1 MFCNKHWKIGS
12 DPRYM
17 ICVTLFCTLRE
28 SENTQTCENCTRFKN
43 VLQNLILRA
52 TAYWKSHIF
61 EFKIFKF
68 WKCKDIIQTHKV
80 QHCSMTMCDRTKM
93 ESLGCFQRCQ
103 ILALFLWEYVLCQ
116 ALHWI
121 VRLQPQA
128 HSEVLHFSSCHWSW
142 TNTNLKD
149 AAMNHNNNVKHLY
162 HSLWLCPMAKNDMH
176 FPWLEPEQVFS

>member
-1 MFCNKHWKIGS
+1 MLYSLRQLQQFTGSAISLDSHSINKYLWHNCSSSSSTYCMIMFCNKHW
-12 DPRYM
+12 
-17 ICVTLFCTLRE
+17 E
-28 SENTQTCENCTRFKN
+28 S
-43 VLQNLILRA
+43 
-52 TAYWKSHIF
+52 HMIF

-80 QHCSMTMCDRTKM
+80 QHCSIAMYYRTIM
-93 ESLGCFQRCQ
+93 ASLGCFQIWQ
-103 ILALFLWEYVLCQ
+103 ILALFWEYLLCQ

-121 VRLQPQA
+121 VRLQLQA
-128 HSEVLHFSSCHWSW
+128 HSEVLHFSLASCHWSW